1 MDKPLALANG
11 GCADALT
18 IQKALLD
25 AARQTRRDADRPG
38 CADNRVLNLWDQVL
52 KYLVVVRSGDDEA
65 RLTMHNQAGRLEWLL
80 KWQLLE
86 RLRRRRAM
94 PDWSDPRLAA
104 LDLAWARVDPG
115 RDLPWRLRGSILR
128 LADPDQIARAMDQGP
143 EQTRAWC
150 RSQLLHRCPDA
161 VRAVSWS
168 RVILEDQGPEGEPGT
183 RVVDLSDPLS
193 HTRSSCRDD
202 RDIYCS

>member
-1 MDKPLALANG
+1 
-11 GCADALT
+11 
-18 IQKALLD
+18 
-25 AARQTRRDADRPG
+25 
-38 CADNRVLNLWDQVL
+38 
-52 KYLVVVRSGDDEA
+52 
-65 RLTMHNQAGRLEWLL
+65 MHDQAGRLEWLL

-115 RDLPWRLRGSILR
+115 RDLPWRLQGSIQR
-128 LADPDQIARAMDQGP
+128 LADPDQITRAMDQGP

-161 VRAVSWS
+161 VKAVSWS
-168 RVILEDQGPEGEPGT
+168 RVILEEQGSEGEPQT
-183 RVVDLSDPLS
+183 RMVDLSDPLG
-193 HTRSSCRDD
+193 HTRSSCRDG
-202 RDIYCS
+202 RDIYCR